1 MNITLKSEQ
10 AELIQQQIN
19 SGKYNSPE
27 EVVSEALTL
36 LLQQDDDDN
45 RWIQETREKVD
56 TAIAKLRKGQGID
69 GDRVIS
75 QLEETLRQAR
85 NRER

>member
-27 EVVSEALTL
+27 EVIAEALEL
-36 LLQQDDDDN
+36 RLQQDYGDD

-56 TAIAKLRKGQGID
+56 TAISELRQGQGID
-69 GDRVIS
+69 GDLVVS
-75 QLEETLRQAR
+75 QLEDKLRQAR
-85 NRER
+85 NGER